1 MSDAFTTIL
10 IVGGTSGIGE
20 GLARKYHTMGKRVIV
35 TGRRLERLQ
44 ALEQELPGL
53 SIMQLDL
60 LDLPNLPNQVNTLF
74 TTYPTINAIFL
85 SAGIQQHLTFT
96 EPDTTKSTALDDRII
111 TEITTNLTGPILF
124 ARALMTHLLAFPSG
138 SAIGQE
144 QEQGQSSSSRPR
156 ASIFFITS
164 GLAFVPV
171 RIFPLYSATK
181 AGMHAFALALRAQM
195 REAGAAVDVVEIVPP
210 YVDTG
215 LNTAHREVS
224 ERFVG
229 KGVQGMAVEEFVD
242 GVVEGLERRERE
254 GVELGDKHEGRAV
267 VAVGGAKV
275 AADKWVEAFGPVV
288 RMFGGD
294 V

>member
-20 GLARKYHTMGKRVIV
+20 GLARKYHTMGKQVIV
-35 TGRRLERLQ
+35 TGRCLERLQ
-44 ALEQELPGL
+44 VLEQELPGL
-53 SIMQLDL
+53 GTMQLDL

-85 SAGIQQHLTFT
+85 SAGIQQHLKFT
-96 EPDTTKSTALDDRII
+96 EPETTNSTALDGRIM
-111 TEITTNLTGPILF
+111 TEINTNLTGPILF
-124 ARALMTHLLAFPSG
+124 ARALMPHLLT
-138 SAIGQE
+138 IGQG
-144 QEQGQSSSSRPR
+144 QGQGESSSRPR
-156 ASIFFITS
+156 ASIFFLTS

-171 RIFPLYSATK
+171 HIFPIYSATK

-215 LNTAHREVS
+215 LDRAHREVS
-224 ERFVG
+224 EKFVG

-254 GVELGDKHEGRAV
+254 REGIELGDSCKREGRAV